1 MTEII
6 LRCLI
11 LSITTIGICCTFWDD
26 MIFDKIGDRFKNW
39 LGKKLKPNGTYSQRI
54 AAGEFYA
61 KPLFGC
67 YVCATF
73 WYSLILCAV
82 LGWQWWLCVPAMG
95 ISAII
100 SQLSHD

>member
-1 MTEII
+1 
-6 LRCLI
+6 
-11 LSITTIGICCTFWDD
+11 
-26 MIFDKIGDRFKNW
+26 MIFDKIGDKIKVW
-39 LGKKLKPNGTYSQRI
+39 LGKVVPRPKTWNQKDW
-54 AAGEFYA
+54 GEHIA

-73 WYSLILCAV
+73 WYSLILCGI